1 MHVRFGLILWALL
14 VVEFVLVLSGA
25 ALRYPGNDLQ
35 RQDDTTPA
43 RRQQGTL
50 LLTSHIRPKIGE
62 MFEFN
67 ISHFQGC
74 PPFSR
79 CPAMISC

>member
-1 MHVRFGLILWALL
+1 MTWEYLLGCWFPSIAHLMHVRFGLILWALL

-50 LLTSHIRPKIGE
+50 LLTPY
-62 MFEFN
+62 FW
-67 ISHFQGC
+67 
-74 PPFSR
+74 P
-79 CPAMISC
+79 